1 MRDAAT
7 GVIDTTL
14 DVEEAATWIMGHD
27 RSRLPASATSERFD
41 RSRQLPTL
49 RRTIHGLVSP

>member
-1 MRDAAT
+1 
-7 GVIDTTL
+7 VSDTTL
-14 DVEEAATWIMGHD
+14 DVEETAAWIMAMIGAVY
-27 RSRLPASATSERFD
+27 LQAATSERFG